1 MTAVAVSAAGHGRPG
16 VTERRVLNSE
26 WIKLRSLRS
35 TWFSFGA
42 AMLIVIGLG
51 TLFSAI
57 RGRDAALH
65 HVLDL
70 DATQLSLRGIY
81 LAQLAVGVLGV
92 LLITGEYA
100 TGMIRAS
107 LTAVPRRLPVLI
119 AKSAVF
125 GVLTF
130 VLSTAMSLIAFL
142 AGQAVLS
149 SDHLGVSLSSPGAA
163 QAVLGGGLYLTIV
176 GLLGLG
182 CGFALRNTGGAI
194 ATLFGLL
201 LVLPLLAQALPSSWQ
216 NHVDKYLPMPAGT
229 AILSTQTSTDTL
241 APWTGMAVFALYG
254 VAALVVGLLV
264 LRRRDA

>member
-65 HVLDL
+65 HVLNL

-100 TGMIRAS
+100 TGMIRATLS
-107 LTAVPRRLPVLI
+107 ATPRRLPVLR
-119 AKSAVF
+119 AKIAVF
-125 GVLTF
+125 AVMTF
-130 VLSTAMSLIAFL
+130 VVTTAAAFIAFFV
-142 AGQAVLS
+142 GQALLHS
-149 SDHLGVSLSSPGAA
+149 HGTTIGAPHA
-163 QAVLGGGLYLTIV
+163 LRAVLGVGLYLTVV
-176 GLLGLG
+176 GVLALSLG
-182 CGFALRNTGGAI
+182 FVVRSTAGAI
-194 ATLFGLL
+194 ASVFGIL
-201 LVLPLLAQALPSSWQ
+201 LVLPALGHVLPSNWQ
-216 NHVDKYLPMPAGT
+216 MHLLPYLPSNAGGALYSLHPDPGT
-229 AILSTQTSTDTL
+229 LS
-241 APWTGMAVFALYG
+241 PWTGFAVMCAW
-254 VAALVVGLLV
+254 AAAAVLAAAVV